1 MTYAQAGRTQV
12 GEIEGL
18 RTLFASVFSLD
29 ILQSCSSQLKSS
41 KEEANRDNQH
51 QLTQDQTITG
61 RNNNMTGRYLNPQH
75 NNRHNK
81 ERSKSFDQ
89 QKLHRNRSQS
99 IDKASLWQ
107 GALTKELYNNVVVQM
122 VGMDSP
128 NHTVYARVDPDCAA
142 TAECLKSVPL
152 GKVIEVMVDEGWRHA
167 VKDIMEKGMH
177 VENETYPSANEL
189 LKLGSVWLCNEAAYC
204 TGHNAHARRLS
215 ESDEMDTPDWK
226 DMTLRVHYA
235 PERFFVAYEVDW
247 TKYCKGL
254 LLDGCTSA
262 HIGGV
267 KQHVPMTGL
276 PDKKDGVLVY
286 EVSVTSYPP
295 HHFFSL

>member
-1 MTYAQAGRTQV
+1 M
-12 GEIEGL
+12 
-18 RTLFASVFSLD
+18 
-29 ILQSCSSQLKSS
+29 
-41 KEEANRDNQH
+41 
-51 QLTQDQTITG
+51 TQDQIISNG
-61 RNNNMTGRYLNPQH
+61 ENSNMTGRYLNPQH
-75 NNRHNK
+75 NHHRHNK
-81 ERSKSFDQ
+81 ERSKSFDKQ
-89 QKLHRNRSQS
+89 NHLRNRSQS
-99 IDKASLWQ
+99 IDKASLWK
-107 GALTKELYNNVVVQM
+107 GALTKELDNNVVVQM

-152 GKVIEVMVDEGWRHA
+152 GKVIEVMVDEGWKNV
-167 VKDIMEKGMH
+167 VKDILEKGVH

-189 LKLGSVWLCNEAAYC
+189 LKLGSVWLCNETGYC
-204 TGHNAHARRLS
+204 TDHNAHARRLS

-226 DMTLRVHYA
+226 DMTLRVHYV

-262 HIGGV
+262 YIGGV

-286 EVSVTSYPP
+286 EVSVELIFI
-295 HHFFSL
+295 FFIYLFSSFDVYLIYILFQLL